1 MRKQTIEADRLTG
14 MLIQKR
20 KPLSTV
26 LIKPAGPD
34 CNMDCSYCFY
44 LEKAS
49 LFGASETHRMT
60 AEILEETVRQVMEQS
75 GPGVSMAW
83 QGGEPTLMGLDF
95 YKRAVDLQKK
105 FGAGKLVENSLQ
117 TNGIFLDSN
126 WAAFLRENNWLVGIS
141 LDGPK
146 DIHDRYRLDRGRKGT
161 HLRVEENARML
172 FSEGVL
178 ANAMCVVTSHSV
190 KHADDLYHYF
200 KDLGYKYMHFIPIL
214 ERDEDDPGKLAS
226 YSVSARDYG
235 EFLIRMFDLWVA
247 DFENGMPGTSLNLF
261 ETLLYPYVRLPSPNC
276 TLNRAC
282 GNYVVVEH
290 NGDVYS
296 CDFFVEPQWKL
307 GNIGQHRI
315 LDMLNSEKQ
324 NTFGSSKGQIPQE
337 CKECKWLSKCYGGC
351 LKDRKNNIRNK
362 ERTAFCESH
371 KMFFEHAD
379 PMLEQMALKLSA
391 NHMQ

>member
-1 MRKQTIEADRLTG
+1 M
-14 MLIQKR
+14 MIQAR
-20 KPLSTV
+20 KPISTV

-44 LEKAS
+44 LDKAS
-49 LFGASETHRMT
+49 LFGASEKHRMT
-60 AEILEETVRQVMEQS
+60 DELLEETIRQTMQQS
-75 GPGVSMAW
+75 GHSVSLAW
-83 QGGEPTLMGLDF
+83 QGGEPTLMGLGF
-95 YKRAVDLQKK
+95 FRRAAELQKQY
-105 FGAGKLVENSLQ
+105 GAGKLVENSLQ
-117 TNGIFLDSN
+117 TNGILLDKK
-126 WAAFLRENNWLVGIS
+126 WAAFLRENNWLVGMS
-141 LDGPK
+141 LDGPRE
-146 DIHDRYRLDRGRKGT
+146 IHDRYRVDRGENAT
-161 HLRVEENARML
+161 HARVEENARML
-172 FSEGVL
+172 LSQGVQ

-190 KHADDLYHYF
+190 NFPDELYHYF
-200 KDLGYKYMHFIPIL
+200 KELGYKYMHFIPIQ
-214 ERDEDDPGKLAS
+214 ERDEDDPGKPAS

-235 EFLIRMFDLWVA
+235 EFLIRMFDLWAA

-261 ETLLYPYVRLPSPNC
+261 ETLLYPYVGLPSPNC

-324 NTFGSSKGQIPQE
+324 NTFGSSKGRLPDA
-337 CKECKWLSKCYGGC
+337 CMKCRWLSKCYGGC
-351 LKDRKNNIRNK
+351 LKDRRNNTQNK
-362 ERTAFCESH
+362 DRTAFCGSH

-379 PMLEQMALKLSA
+379 PVLEQMALKLSA
-391 NHMQ
+391 NTMQ